1 MSKIYRNPKKE
12 EIPQEEE
19 SKQKRIL
26 KITASV
32 LIGVS
37 CFALFAVIDY
47 WSRYYTDH
55 IVLKYGW

>member
-12 EIPQEEE
+12 EIPQEED
-19 SKQKRIL
+19 SKQKKIL

-37 CFALFAVIDY
+37 CFVFLQIYVIGQC
-47 WSRYYTDH
+47 
-55 IVLKYGW
+55 IM